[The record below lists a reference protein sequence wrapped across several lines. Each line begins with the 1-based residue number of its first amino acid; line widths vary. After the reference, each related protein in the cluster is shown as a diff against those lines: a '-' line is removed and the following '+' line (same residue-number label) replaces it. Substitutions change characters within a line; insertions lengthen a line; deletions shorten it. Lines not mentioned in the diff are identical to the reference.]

1 MDFLLLADL
10 GSAIR
15 GAADTVTSNPLGT
28 VGWTAIAYATL
39 RIIVAQFG
47 DKLPGV
53 IVSLLAKIPGFPPAI
68 VPVVETTLAQILKQL
83 FDHLLKQGV
92 PATEAAAIVQGVAKQ
107 SAPAV
112 LAAMQSEFEAEVL
125 AATKGA

>member
-10 GSAIR
+10 SSALR

-28 VGWTAIAYATL
+28 VGWSAIAYAVL

-47 DKLPGV
+47 DKLPGF
-53 IVSLLAKIPGFPPAI
+53 IVSFLAKIPGFPPAI

-92 PATEAAAIVQGVAKQ
+92 PAPEAAAIVQNVAKS

-112 LAAMQSEFEAEVL
+112 LAAMQTEFEAEVL
-125 AATKGA
+125 AATKGD